1 MKSKIRYVLSGFVV
15 LCAFAGVYKILN
27 NVTVKPDLLDFTG
40 NTFKKTSLFLPCDKS
55 SPSLN
60 IKIADNEKIVI

>member
-27 NVTVKPDLLDFTG
+27 NVPVKPDLLDFTG
-40 NTFKKTSLFLPCDKS
+40 NTFKRHHS
-55 SPSLN
+55 SCHV
-60 IKIADNEKIVI
+60 IKARLL

>member
-27 NVTVKPDLLDFTG
+27 NVPVKPDLW
-40 NTFKKTSLFLPCDKS
+40 TSLETHLKRHHS
-55 SPSLN
+55 SCHV
-60 IKIADNEKIVI
+60 IKARLL

>member
-27 NVTVKPDLLDFTG
+27 NVGDAANLL
-40 NTFKKTSLFLPCDKS
+40 
-55 SPSLN
+55 
-60 IKIADNEKIVI
+60 I